1 MMMMMIMV
9 IFGWW
14 KHCPWICC
22 LCLYL
27 LRVNHSQA
35 DCRTW
40 QNLLIKWTLL
50 FIFGF
55 FKAIML
61 GLCWLPLELLLNNS
75 QLRKTTVNSSKV
87 LLFIRFCVCLSYFLI
102 VILHVDDKTYGGF
115 VNKAFGRQFL
125 CDSLHFHSQ
134 LAVGFRAVFVA
145 SSDCWSGYLSS
156 AIFVQNTTC

>member
-1 MMMMMIMV
+1 
-9 IFGWW
+9 
-14 KHCPWICC
+14 
-22 LCLYL
+22 
-27 LRVNHSQA
+27 
-35 DCRTW
+35 
-40 QNLLIKWTLL
+40 
-50 FIFGF
+50 
-55 FKAIML
+55 ML

-134 LAVGFRAVFVA
+134 LAVGFQAVFCRFFRLLVRLLEFCDLRSKHNMLGKNDVA
-145 SSDCWSGYLSS
+145 QSENSLVPCRPFD
-156 AIFVQNTTC
+156 IFDTV